1 MYLRTTLRIDGY
13 HFPFLEPVQ
22 HSYPCSSEVEEDI
35 KSAILLL
42 SLPTKFATTSVDDQ
56 THLVLPGLKK
66 LCHIIH
72 ALEMEWIL
80 RHI

>member
-13 HFPFLEPVQ
+13 QFLFLETVQ
-22 HSYPCSSEVEEDI
+22 HSYPCSSEAMEDI
-35 KSAILLL
+35 KSAILPI
-42 SLPTKFATTSVDDQ
+42 SLTAKFATTSLDEQ

-72 ALEMEWIL
+72 ALEME
-80 RHI
+80 